1 MSELNNAVVI
11 HYYHP
16 SSYHPICKQLMSHWA
31 MQGQTHTRTQ
41 FILPPNR
48 LATRSQ
54 VWAPG
59 IFGAGTTLCRRDTM
73 SKRMRK
79 EKTMHQRGDGTDKQ
93 DTGRSPKQISPAWG
107 YLKFSLN
114 LFNMQTLMFFFIN
127 TFLVANVKPSAT
139 SWYLDFSHAFC
150 W

>member
-16 SSYHPICKQLMSHWA
+16 SSYHLICKQLMSHWA

-48 LATRSQ
+48 LAARSQ

-59 IFGAGTTLCRRDTM
+59 IFGAGTTLCRCDTWA
-73 SKRMRK
+73 SGCGRK
-79 EKTMHQRGDGTDKQ
+79 NQLIREEM
-93 DTGRSPKQISPAWG
+93 GRTSRTLATLPSTAWG

-114 LFNMQTLMFFFIN
+114 LFNMQTRMFFFIN
-127 TFLVANVKPSAT
+127 TFLVANIKPSAT
-139 SWYLDFSHAFC
+139 SWYLDSSHAFC